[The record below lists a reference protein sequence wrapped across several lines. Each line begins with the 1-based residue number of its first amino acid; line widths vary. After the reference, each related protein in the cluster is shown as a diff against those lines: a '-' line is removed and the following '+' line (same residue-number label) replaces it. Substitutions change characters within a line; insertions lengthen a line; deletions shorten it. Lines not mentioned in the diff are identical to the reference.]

1 MSDSAPKRM
10 STVLI
15 IEDDADSRTTLA
27 ELFAI
32 DDWQVLEAKDGDA
45 GVDLAIRHRPELIL
59 CDLLMPKSNGFQV
72 CRTIR
77 EQLQPTKIIVVSGR
91 DYGVDRTSA
100 LQAGADEYL
109 LKPITWELLSS
120 TIDRLLPEIP
130 RHPKPKSAAE
140 SESIPARIRL
150 WGVRGSIPVPGKST
164 VRYGGNTSC
173 VEVRAE
179 GEIIILDAGTGIRLL
194 GLALD
199 KEFGAQSMKLTLL
212 ITHTHWDHIQGL
224 PFFSPAYNRNNLI
237 RVLGYEGARAGL
249 GKILAGQ
256 METPFFPVSLRE
268 LPSHLAIE
276 ELKEMDFEIGKV
288 KVRSKFANHPGI
300 CAGYRLF
307 TSSGSVAYFP
317 DSEPY
322 ELLKMQLAS
331 RDGISEQEARDF
343 ATAERTKMIE
353 FLQDCDVVILDTQ
366 YTDEEYAQHVGWG
379 HSSLSSVVSLALDAE
394 VRQLLLFHHD
404 PNHDDEMIDK
414 MVEEARALVKKSG
427 KTLEVDGAREGAE
440 ILLGAKTPAA

>member
-1 MSDSAPKRM
+1 MPDSALKRM

-32 DDWQVLEAKDGDA
+32 DDWEVLEAKDGDA
-45 GVDLAIRHRPELIL
+45 GFDLEIRHRPELIL

-120 TIDRLLPEIP
+120 TIDRLLPAIP
-130 RHPKPKSAAE
+130 RTARPKPSAE
-140 SESIPARIRL
+140 RDSTPARIRL

-173 VEVRAE
+173 VEVRAD

-199 KEFGAQSMKLTLL
+199 KEFGAQSMKLPLL

-224 PFFSPAYNRNNLI
+224 PFFSPAYNRKNLI
-237 RVLGYEGARAGL
+237 RVLGYEWARAGL

-276 ELKEMDFEIGKV
+276 ELKEMEFEIGKV
-288 KVRSKFANHPGI
+288 KVCSKFSNHPGI

-331 RDGISEQEARDF
+331 RDGISEEEARDF

-353 FLQDCDVVILDTQ
+353 FLQGCDVVILDTQ
-366 YTDEEYAQHVGWG
+366 YTDEEYAQHIGWG

-414 MVEEARALVKKSG
+414 MVEHARALVKKSG
-427 KTLEVDGAREGAE
+427 KTLEVEGARQGAE
-440 ILLGAKTPAA
+440 ILLGAQTSAA